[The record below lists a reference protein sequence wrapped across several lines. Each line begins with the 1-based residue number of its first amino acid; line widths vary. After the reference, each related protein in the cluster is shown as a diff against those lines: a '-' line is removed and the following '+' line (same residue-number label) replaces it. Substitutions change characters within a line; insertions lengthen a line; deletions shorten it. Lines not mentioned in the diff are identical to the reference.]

1 MTKEQLIQ
9 NIEAMEKQGAPQE
22 DIQDYLNSMKNNMS
36 TDVTVEDKGTSLLG
50 GIGEDISKRV
60 GNIGETTKRQ
70 NVNDQTMSESIL
82 QTAGQGVGLAFDVA
96 GRILGSAVKTG
107 GKVLSALTPD
117 IIETPIKEAVSNV
130 GMKILESPIMQEG
143 LQKVAQGID
152 IYKEWKKK
160 NPRWAADL
168 ESVINIASILPAKKI
183 GEPIT
188 KEVGKLA
195 GKEATKL
202 ETKATEKGL
211 QFIQDLV
218 SPVKNKAVKEAEVAR
233 TTEKGAGVFRRSV
246 IEPTISEKKM
256 AQAVADVPELSS
268 KATYQ
273 RNFNAIQKFN
283 IEKAKELKSTIKA
296 NDFDV
301 STYTIQN
308 KLNQVRTSLAENP
321 LITGDAEKTVDK
333 LIEGFANIVRK
344 NYDEITQ
351 TIKGSKLL
359 ESRKEFD
366 NWILEQKPN
375 IFDAKSESALTI
387 ANKELRNA
395 MNDLLEEN
403 APTLGIKKSLSK
415 QSSLYRALDNIQE
428 KAAVEADTAVGRF
441 LQRMEKILGTK
452 NRAVQILAAS
462 VGIGGLGAAATFA
475 PAAAV
480 VGGLGLLVYKGK
492 KLVMRPE
499 ILKGMSNALNTLKT
513 IAHNEVA
520 TGVTGGGVIDLIK
533 ELEGLIEEYGTE

>member
-22 DIQDYLNSMKNNMS
+22 DIQEYLNSMKNQINIEA
-36 TDVTVEDKGTSLLG
+36 TTENKKTSLFQNL
-50 GIGEDISKRV
+50 GEDISKRA
-60 GNIGETTKRQ
+60 GNVADIFGRQ
-70 NVNDQTMSESIL
+70 NENQQTMSESIL
-82 QTAGQGVGLAFDVA
+82 QTAGQGVGLTFDVA
-96 GRILGSAVKTG
+96 GRILGSAAKTG

-117 IIETPIKEAVSNV
+117 VIETPIKEAVSKV
-130 GMKILESPIMQEG
+130 GMNILQSPIMQEG
-143 LQKVAQGID
+143 LQMISQGID
-152 IYKEWKKK
+152 AYKEWKKK

-168 ESVINIASILPAKKI
+168 ESVVNIASILPAKKI

-188 KEVGKLA
+188 KEIGKLA

-202 ETKATEKGL
+202 EVKATEKGL

-218 SPVKNKAVKEAEVAR
+218 SPVKSKAVKEAEVAR
-233 TTEKGAGVFRRSV
+233 TTEKGTGIFKRSI

-283 IEKAKELKSTIKA
+283 IEKAKELESTIKA
-296 NDFDV
+296 NDFDI
-301 STYTIQN
+301 STYNIQN
-308 KLNQVRTSLAENP
+308 KLNEVKSSLAENP

-333 LIEGFANIVRK
+333 LIEGFANIIRK
-344 NYDEITQ
+344 NYDEGTQ

-359 ESRKEFD
+359 KSRKEFD

-387 ANKELRNA
+387 ANKELRSGI
-395 MNDLLEEN
+395 NDLLEEN

-415 QSSLYRALDNIQE
+415 QSSLYRAMDNIQE
-428 KAAVEADTAVGRF
+428 KAAIEADTAIGRF
-441 LQRMEKILGTK
+441 LQRMEKVLGTK

-480 VGGLGLLVYKGK
+480 TGGLGLLIWKGK
-492 KLVMRPE
+492 KLIMRPE
-499 ILKGMSNALNTLKT
+499 ILMGMSNSLKTLKI

-520 TGVTGGGVIDLIK
+520 SGITGGGVIDLIK
-533 ELEGLIEEYGTE
+533 ELEGLIEEYGRE